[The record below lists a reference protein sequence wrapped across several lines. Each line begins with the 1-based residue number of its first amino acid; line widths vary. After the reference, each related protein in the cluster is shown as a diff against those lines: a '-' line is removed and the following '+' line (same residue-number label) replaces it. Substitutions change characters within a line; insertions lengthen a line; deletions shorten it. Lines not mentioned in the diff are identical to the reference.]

1 MIIWRAKKKSNKNPT
16 LVFTTKYQQPR
27 HRKVLTHPDKVYQ
40 WKPYSQWQL
49 NVKDLLI
56 SPRSGGRPRSSLFTF
71 SQYCITVCTY
81 CNKEVILTR
90 KKEMFVIQDYSNIN
104 VEI

>member
-1 MIIWRAKKKSNKNPT
+1 MIIWRAKKKSNKIPT

-40 WKPYSQWQL
+40 WKPNSQWQL

-56 SPRSGGRPRSSLFTF
+56 SPRSEEDQDLLSL
-71 SQYCITVCTY
+71 
-81 CNKEVILTR
+81 ILVNIVLQIAPTAIRKLYWLER
-90 KKEMFVIQDYSNIN
+90 KKYLLFKTTQISM
-104 VEI
+104 